1 MANNSDILG
10 KIDSLVSDLTAA
22 LATHA
27 AAKDNVTTLQ
37 VSLAKAQADLS
48 ADLGDSTTNKDT
60 LAARIPSKQALVN
73 VYETQIAAA
82 QAAAQTAL
90 KAVFFSGIRA
100 GAKAGSIARQWR
112 EFQVASDRTM
122 IYNFVSPSKITFGES
137 SVQIVL
143 RASAA
148 IEKIDEWIQR
158 FHIYNPE
165 KVPANYQ
172 SLLNLPSNWSSFKTA
187 VSAVSGLTLTS
198 PA

>member
-1 MANNSDILG
+1 MANNADILG
-10 KIDSLVSDLTAA
+10 KIDTLLSDLTAA

-37 VSLAKAQADLS
+37 ASLAKAQADLS
-48 ADLGDSTTNKDT
+48 ADLADSTTNKDA
-60 LAARIPSKQALVN
+60 LAARIPTKQALVT
-73 VYETQIAAA
+73 VLQTQIAAA
-82 QAAAQTAL
+82 QAAAQAAL
-90 KAVFFSGIRA
+90 KAVHSAGIRA
-100 GAKAGSIARQWR
+100 GSKAGSIARQWR

-137 SVQIVL
+137 SVQTVL
-143 RASAA
+143 GASAA
-148 IEKIDEWIQR
+148 VEGIDQWIQR

-172 SLLNLPSNWSSFKTA
+172 SVLNLSSNWSSFKTA
-187 VSAVSGLTLTS
+187 VSAVSGLTLTN